1 MNRLINI
8 DALLSDPHMSNFEEL
23 FGINPHEFFSE
34 HWEKN
39 CVFLRK
45 KFNQHLFFPN
55 SDPRSLLQI
64 AYQNSLVGSNTA
76 VIMNG
81 MKCDPVVYMREQ
93 TVILEKIQKLYE
105 EGATV
110 YLKDISSISAEFGE
124 ALNKVQVEIEPLA
137 LQVNMFVT
145 PPRSV
150 GLEAHFDMHDI
161 LVVQVSGKKRW
172 KLWKAILNKLDD
184 VELPFMFSGEV
195 KAHVQANKPDI
206 CIETRPGDIMY
217 IPRGVIHA
225 PSTGN
230 DASVHL
236 AIWLLSPLLN
246 QSGLIIDEEHFRKKN
261 EPLYKF

>member
-1 MNRLINI
+1 MNRSINI
-8 DALLSDPHMSNFEEL
+8 DALLSDPHMSSFEEL
-23 FGINPHEFFSE
+23 FGINPREFFSV

-39 CVFLRK
+39 CVCLRK

-55 SDPRSLLQI
+55 SDPKSLLQI
-64 AYQNSLVGSNTA
+64 AHQNSVIGSNTT

-81 MKCDPVVYMREQ
+81 MKCDPIVYMRGQ
-93 TVILEKIQKLYE
+93 AVMLEKIQELYE

-110 YLKDISSISAEFGE
+110 YLKNVSSLSAELGE

-137 LQVNMFVT
+137 LQVNMFAT

-150 GLEAHFDMHDI
+150 GLKAHFDMHDI

-172 KLWKAILNKLDD
+172 KLWKAIVNKLDN
-184 VELPFMFSGEV
+184 VELPFMFSSEV

-206 CIETRPGDIMY
+206 CIETQPGDIMY

-230 DASVHL
+230 NASVHL
-236 AIWLLSPLLN
+236 AIWLLSPLVN
-246 QSGLIIDEEHFRKKN
+246 QSGLIIDEENFRKKN
-261 EPLYKF
+261 ESLYEF